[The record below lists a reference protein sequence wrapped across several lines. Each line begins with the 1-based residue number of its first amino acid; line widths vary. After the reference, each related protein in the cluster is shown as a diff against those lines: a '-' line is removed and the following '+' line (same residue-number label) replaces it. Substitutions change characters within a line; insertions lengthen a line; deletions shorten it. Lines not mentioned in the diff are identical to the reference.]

1 MRVGRIA
8 LTAAICT
15 ILVGSGAFFFSTA
28 SFGQSGSAPVPIIT
42 HPVGAGPYNENPSP
56 VYVATPDTAVLI
68 AREQIEKQRPADGQV
83 VFTKLMTW
91 GEYQSQ
97 YESAA
102 RNYQIDPGRKVWVLR
117 TYFPDGHATRFG
129 TLSNLVMTVV
139 YDAQTGAG
147 LTAHNYVL
155 KPGESPETVK

>member
-1 MRVGRIA
+1 MKVGRIA
-8 LTAAICT
+8 LTASICT
-15 ILVGSGAFFFSTA
+15 TAVGVAAFFVSTA
-28 SFGQSGSAPVPIIT
+28 SFGQSGSAPAPIIT
-42 HPVGAGPYNENPSP
+42 HPVGAGPYNENSSP
-56 VYVATPDTAVLI
+56 LHPTTPGTTVLI
-68 AREQIEKQRPADGQV
+68 AQEQIEKERPADGKA

-97 YESAA
+97 YESSV
-102 RNYQIDPGRKVWVLR
+102 RNYQVDPGRKVWVLR
-117 TYFPDGHATRFG
+117 TYFPDGHPTRFG
-129 TLSNLVMTVV
+129 TLNNLVMTVV